1 MATNKKLVITAM
13 TSERL
18 VLDIAELSIPDSVSL
33 DDLVIETRIT
43 DEVKTDS
50 AIERYKEEW
59 RKRLP
64 LTTKAMGL

>member
-1 MATNKKLVITAM
+1 MPRGSGRKAIMATVIIVRVKGITNDGEAIDG
-13 TSERL
+13 E
-18 VLDIAELSIPDSVSL
+18 
-33 DDLVIETRIT
+33 IEIVT

>member
-1 MATNKKLVITAM
+1 MATVIIV
-13 TSERL
+13 R
-18 VLDIAELSIPDSVSL
+18 VK
-33 DDLVIETRIT
+33 DLTNDGEAIDGEIEIVT

>member
-1 MATNKKLVITAM
+1 MATIIIVRV
-13 TSERL
+13 EG
-18 VLDIAELSIPDSVSL
+18 VDSNGNPIGE
-33 DDLVIETRIT
+33 IEVVT